1 MSTSSVSAS
10 GATPLRQD
18 ARTIGLIGLAHGSSH
33 FFHMLLPPLFPWLIA
48 EFGFSYSELGL
59 LVTVFFV
66 VSGVGQ
72 ALAGFLVDKVGAR
85 PVLFFAL
92 ACFALAGLVAGTAG
106 GYAGLVVAAALAGLG
121 NAPFH
126 PVDFTILNKRVS
138 QARLGHAF
146 SVHGISGNLG
156 WATAPLFMAGIA
168 TATGS
173 WRIACLSGAALAVLV
188 LAVMV
193 WQRDALDDRQ
203 GAWAHQSTPGA
214 AGAPPAEHPMAFLR
228 LPSVWLCFSFFFWS
242 TCALSA
248 IQSFAS
254 PALQTMY
261 GLPLSLTALVVTGY
275 MLCGAAGMVVGG
287 FLVGRVA
294 RLEKIISVCLAAAAV
309 LLVLVGTGWLPG
321 MAAVVVAALAGLGTG
336 IASPSR
342 DMLIKRAAPPGATGR
357 VYGTV
362 YSGLDLGFSVAAPVF
377 GALLDRGLTGGIFYG
392 SALAL
397 LLSVGS
403 AALVGAG
410 VAAQVRRSAAT
421 PA

>member
-1 MSTSSVSAS
+1 MNTPSIDAPS
-10 GATPLRQD
+10 ATPLRQD
-18 ARTIGLIGLAHGSSH
+18 ARTISLVGLAHGSSH
-33 FFHMLLPPLFPWLIA
+33 FFHLLLPPLFPWLIE

-72 ALAGFLVDKVGAR
+72 ALAGFVVDRVGAR

-92 ACFALAGLVAGTAG
+92 ASFAIAGLVAGSSG
-106 GYAGLVVAAALAGLG
+106 GYAGLVVASAFAGLG

-156 WATAPLFMAGIA
+156 WAVAPLFMAGIA

-173 WRIACLSGAALAVLV
+173 WRMACLSSALLALAV

-193 WQRDALDDRQ
+193 WQREALNDKFS
-203 GAWAHQSTPGA
+203 ALEHQSPVGTTNTA
-214 AGAPPAEHPMAFLR
+214 HPMAFLR
-228 LPSVWLCFSFFFWS
+228 LPSIWLCFSFFFWS

-254 PALQTMY
+254 PALKQMY
-261 GLPLSLTALVVTGY
+261 GLPISLTAFVVTGY
-275 MLCGAAGMVVGG
+275 MLCGAAGMVIGG
-287 FLVGRVA
+287 FLVGRVV
-294 RLEKIISVCLAAAAV
+294 RLEKIISVCLTAAAA

-321 MAAVVVAALAGLGTG
+321 MAALVVAALAGFGTG

-362 YSGLDLGFSVAAPVF
+362 YSGLDLGFSMATPMF
-377 GALLDRGLTGGIFYG
+377 GMLLDRGLSEAVFYG
-392 SALAL
+392 SAATLM
-397 LLSVGS
+397 LSVGS
-403 AALVGAG
+403 AALVGVG
-410 VAAQVRRSAAT
+410 VAAQFRRTA
-421 PA
+421 PAPT